1 MRTREKLTLEEKF
14 ALALELIK
22 RERSLDEIRLH
33 YRVSHTTAYKI
44 RNTFLAGGRAALI
57 GERRKARNVEDLEA
71 RVSALEALV
80 SGPDG
85 SKADAHEPVPRLK
98 GAAVSVANRGALM
111 REGRV
116 GK

>member
-1 MRTREKLTLEEKF
+1 MRPREKLTVEEKF

-44 RNTFLAGGRAALI
+44 RNTFLAGGRAALS
-57 GERRKARNVEDLEA
+57 GERKSGDDLES
-71 RVSALEALV
+71 RVRALESLLGNGGRKVARLTDAVDKGGLV
-80 SGPDG
+80 
-85 SKADAHEPVPRLK
+85 
-98 GAAVSVANRGALM
+98 
-111 REGRV
+111 RERQA

>member
-22 RERSLDEIRLH
+22 RARSLDEIRLH

-44 RNTFLAGGRAALI
+44 RNAFLEGGRVALS
-57 GERRKARNVEDLEA
+57 GERKARQREDLEA
-71 RVSALEALV
+71 RVSALESLFDV
-80 SGPDG
+80 
-85 SKADAHEPVPRLK
+85 ADENGGRAGRPLARLK
-98 GAAVSVANRGALM
+98 RAPLDGESLARAQRA
-111 REGRV
+111 

>member
-22 RERSLDEIRLH
+22 RARSLDEIRLH

-44 RNTFLAGGRAALI
+44 RNTFLEGGRTALS
-57 GERRKARNVEDLEA
+57 GERKTRQREDLEA
-71 RVSALEALV
+71 RVSALESLFDGADEDGRRDRRPLARPKRAAL
-80 SGPDG
+80 DG
-85 SKADAHEPVPRLK
+85 EGLV
-98 GAAVSVANRGALM
+98 
-111 REGRV
+111 REQRA

>member
-22 RERSLDEIRLH
+22 RTRSLDEIRLH

-44 RNTFLAGGRAALI
+44 RNTFLEGGRAALR
-57 GERRKARNVEDLEA
+57 GERKLRQSEDLEA
-71 RVSALEALV
+71 RVSALESLFAIADEDSGRARRPLARVKQAPLDGPALV
-80 SGPDG
+80 
-85 SKADAHEPVPRLK
+85 
-98 GAAVSVANRGALM
+98 
-111 REGRV
+111 REQRA

>member
-1 MRTREKLTLEEKF
+1 MRMREKLTIEEKF
-14 ALALELIK
+14 ELALELLK

-44 RNTFLAGGRAALI
+44 RNTFLEGGRAALS
-57 GERRKARNVEDLEA
+57 GERRMRYAADLEA

-80 SGPDG
+80 GDA
-85 SKADAHEPVPRLK
+85 KANGARKPVSRWKARALANEGTPRLVQERR
-98 GAAVSVANRGALM
+98 A
-111 REGRV
+111 

>member
-22 RERSLDEIRLH
+22 RTRSLDEIRLH

-44 RNTFLAGGRAALI
+44 RNTFLEGGRAALS
-57 GERRKARNVEDLEA
+57 GERKVRQNEDLEA
-71 RVSALEALV
+71 RVRALESLFGNTDEHGRRARRPLARIKRAPLDSEVLV
-80 SGPDG
+80 R
-85 SKADAHEPVPRLK
+85 EQ
-98 GAAVSVANRGALM
+98 GA
-111 REGRV
+111 

>member
-22 RERSLDEIRLH
+22 RARSLDEIRLH

-44 RNTFLAGGRAALI
+44 RNTFLEGGRTALS
-57 GERRKARNVEDLEA
+57 GERKARQNEDLEA
-71 RVSALEALV
+71 RVRALESLFDNVGEDGRRTRRPLARIKRAPLDSEGLV
-80 SGPDG
+80 LEQR
-85 SKADAHEPVPRLK
+85 A
-98 GAAVSVANRGALM
+98 
-111 REGRV
+111 

>member
-44 RNTFLAGGRAALI
+44 RNAFLEGGRAALN
-57 GERRKARNVEDLEA
+57 GDRKHRHDLDIEA
-71 RVSALEALV
+71 RIRALETLV
-80 SGPDG
+80 GNG
-85 SKADAHEPVPRLK
+85 FETLERKVVGTAK
-98 GAAVSVANRGALM
+98 GRRASVANQTELLQARPI
-111 REGRV
+111 

>member
-22 RERSLDEIRLH
+22 RARSLDEIRGH

-44 RNTFLAGGRAALI
+44 RNMFLEGGRAALS
-57 GERRKARNVEDLEA
+57 GERKARQAQDLEA
-71 RVSALEALV
+71 RVSALESLFDDTV
-80 SGPDG
+80 RDHVR
-85 SKADAHEPVPRLK
+85 KPVARLK
-98 GAAVSVANRGALM
+98 RPALAG
-111 REGRV
+111 EGLVRQQRA

>member
-22 RERSLDEIRLH
+22 RARSLDEIRLH

-44 RNTFLAGGRAALI
+44 RNTFLEGGRVALG
-57 GERRKARNVEDLEA
+57 GERRARQRKDLEA
-71 RVSALEALV
+71 RVSALESLFDNA
-80 SGPDG
+80 DETG
-85 SKADAHEPVPRLK
+85 SRARRPLARLK
-98 GAAVSVANRGALM
+98 RAPLDNEGLV
-111 REGRV
+111 REQRA

>member
-22 RERSLDEIRLH
+22 RARSLDEIRLH

-44 RNTFLAGGRAALI
+44 RNTFLEGGRAALS
-57 GERRKARNVEDLEA
+57 GERKTRHAQGLEA
-71 RVSALEALV
+71 RVSALEALF
-80 SGPDG
+80 GDG
-85 SKADAHEPVPRLK
+85 NGDPPRKPVARLKRPSLVVDAHDGLVHERR
-98 GAAVSVANRGALM
+98 A
-111 REGRV
+111 